1 MRIAV
6 LTLALLAA
14 DPAARAAGHALRLI
28 DVPVPR
34 EGQWEKTSDEE
45 GGVMHT
51 YRLCEDGKRVAALHL
66 GMECVGPN
74 ISHPAADLWVIETQ
88 CKAPGS
94 SMHVRLTGEGDFDKA
109 ITSEITTV
117 TITKGH
123 PQQVSTIH
131 VRFRYLGPCPPGE
144 HAGE

>member
-1 MRIAV
+1 MRFAV

-14 DPAARAAGHALRLI
+14 GHALRLV

-66 GMECVGPN
+66 GMECAGPT
-74 ISHPAADLWVIETQ
+74 ISHPVSADNTLPMPSPVLFSVLSPSNKDGLRMLI
-88 CKAPGS
+88 
-94 SMHVRLTGEGDFDKA
+94 L
-109 ITSEITTV
+109 
-117 TITKGH
+117 
-123 PQQVSTIH
+123 
-131 VRFRYLGPCPPGE
+131 
-144 HAGE
+144 

>member
-51 YRLCEDGKRVAALHL
+51 YRLCEDGKRVAALRL
-66 GMECVGPN
+66 GMECAGPN
-74 ISHPAADLWVIETQ
+74 ISHPASVATPSAIACGDSQTGPESGVAARVAVVTQ
-88 CKAPGS
+88 APQ
-94 SMHVRLTGEGDFDKA
+94 TDKQIKPSHSHERKKVPHPMSNA
-109 ITSEITTV
+109 I
-117 TITKGH
+117 K
-123 PQQVSTIH
+123 
-131 VRFRYLGPCPPGE
+131 
-144 HAGE
+144 